1 MKNKA
6 KKINKE
12 NLSEFVST
20 LKLYV
25 DIIFAEPTKKMQ
37 LVKVKSKY
45 NRK

>member
-1 MKNKA
+1 MKKQV
-6 KKINKE
+6 KKINQE
-12 NLSEFVST
+12 NINEFVST

-25 DIIFAEPTKKMQ
+25 DIIFAEPTKKME

>member
-1 MKNKA
+1 MKNLN

-12 NLSEFVST
+12 NINEFVST

-37 LVKVKSKY
+37 VVKVKSKY